1 MRTAR
6 FVGALCFSR
15 GKQRFSVAVQ
25 EVQAV
30 AARQKTDYCYELA
43 CRSFRT
49 TISLET
55 EVSLRGLKQLSPKL
69 LVQYGFCPIIFPCG
83 SYSAA
88 ITTPPP
94 WQLACPIPTC
104 LLFFQTSCV

>member
-30 AARQKTDYCYELA
+30 AARQKQRL
-43 CRSFRT
+43 
-49 TISLET
+49 L
-55 EVSLRGLKQLSPKL
+55 LRIGL
-69 LVQYGFCPIIFPCG
+69 PIIQDYHQP
-83 SYSAA
+83 
-88 ITTPPP
+88 
-94 WQLACPIPTC
+94 
-104 LLFFQTSCV
+104 